1 MGNLFDEG
9 FRDEKPVHEVTL
21 SSYYLAETPVTQAL
35 WQAVMGSNPSYFE
48 DCDECPVEQVS
59 WEDIVNEFLPKLNRL
74 TGKTYR
80 LPTEAEWEY
89 AARERGRKVRFGNGR
104 DIADPKEMN
113 FDASAGGKQP
123 YSVVGT
129 YRQKTTPVGS
139 FRPNALGLY
148 DMSGNVWEWCSDWF
162 GDYPS
167 TAQTNPKGPLSGS
180 HRVNR
185 GGSWTNSPLNTRVAS
200 RSGSAPAHR
209 SGNLGF
215 RLAHS

>member
-1 MGNLFDEG
+1 MGDVFNEG
-9 FRDEKPVHEVTL
+9 FDDEKPVHEVTL
-21 SSYYLAETPVTQAL
+21 SSYYLAETPVTQTQ
-35 WQAVMGSNPSYFE
+35 WRAVMGSNPSYFSG
-48 DCDECPVEQVS
+48 CDQCPVEQVS
-59 WEDIVNEFLPKLNRL
+59 WEDIVNEFLPKLNQL

-89 AARERGRKVRFGNGR
+89 AARERGRKVRFGNGK
-104 DIADPKEMN
+104 DIADLKEIN
-113 FDASAGGKQP
+113 FDGRASYKNH
-123 YSVVGT
+123 YSVVGK
-129 YRQKTTPVGS
+129 YRGKTTPVRS
-139 FRPNALGLY
+139 FAPNALGLY

-185 GGSWTNSPLNTRVAS
+185 GGSWTNSPLNTRVAI

-215 RLAHS
+215 RLAHT